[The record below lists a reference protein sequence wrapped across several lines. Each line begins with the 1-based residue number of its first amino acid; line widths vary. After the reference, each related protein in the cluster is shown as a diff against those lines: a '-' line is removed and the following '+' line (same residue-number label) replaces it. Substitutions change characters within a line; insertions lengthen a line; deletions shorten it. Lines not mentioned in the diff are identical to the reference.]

1 LAERGCDTIQQPQPT
16 HKTMQTS
23 FRPVF
28 GSSQVQ
34 LRSTDKPVTPFG
46 GLVSLIEFFGRIG
59 LAAKLEEAMVFKLR
73 SPNAI
78 PPAQTLIGFLF
89 AVIAGASRFAHT
101 DWLRS
106 DKALHAMLGVARFPG
121 TDTVRNFF
129 ARFTQGAVEA
139 FWRPLWRWL
148 LPHFAAPPEGFSLD
162 LDSTIFQRSGKQ
174 QGAAKGYN
182 PQRPGRNSHHPLL
195 AVLAEAPCI
204 PHAWLRSGNTGA
216 SRGISEFLKEAL
228 ALLPPGWKLRTV
240 RADSGFFTQELMEF
254 LEAQGLGY
262 VIVARCT
269 PNIKALAAGLSNW
282 KEIEGGNYALS
293 EFTTQL
299 WGWKKPRR
307 FIAVRER
314 VRETKMAVGRKL
326 LEVPGYTFR
335 IFVTNRDQEPL
346 VLWRDY
352 NGRATIEQRIEELK
366 AELAADGFCMKSF
379 FATESAFLAV
389 LFTFNLL
396 SLYQKAI
403 DPAAHYRQPAT
414 LRTTVFLGGAILGK
428 AARKAVLYLSSAWGG
443 YDKHK
448 PLLEAILQWSP
459 PTSPKLDR
467 LQPLDPVT
475 YAF

>member
-1 LAERGCDTIQQPQPT
+1 
-16 HKTMQTS
+16 MQTS

-46 GLVSLIEFFGRIG
+46 GLVSLFEFFRRIG
-59 LAAKLEEAMVFKLR
+59 LAAKLQEAMVFELH

-78 PPAQTLIGFLF
+78 PPAQTLMGFLC

-106 DKALHAMLGVARFPG
+106 DKALHAMLGIARFPG

-129 ARFTQGAVEA
+129 GRFTQGRVEA

-148 LPHFAAPPEGFSLD
+148 LPHFAAPPEGLSLD
-162 LDSTIFQRSGKQ
+162 LDSTIFQRSGSQ
-174 QGAAKGYN
+174 EGAVRGYN

-204 PHAWLRSGNTGA
+204 LHAWLRSGNTGA
-216 SRGISEFLKEAL
+216 SRGVAEFLKEAL
-228 ALLPPGWKLRTV
+228 ALLPQGWKLRTV
-240 RADSGFFTQELMEF
+240 RADSGFFSQELLEF
-254 LEAQGLGY
+254 LEDRGLGY

-269 PNIKALAAGLSNW
+269 RHIKALAAGISQW
-282 KEIEGGNYALS
+282 REVEGGNYAVG

-299 WGWKKPRR
+299 WGWKKSRR
-307 FIAVRER
+307 FVVVRER
-314 VRETKMAVGRKL
+314 VRESKMAVGRKL

-335 IFVTNRDQEPL
+335 VFVTNRQEDAL

-403 DPAAHYRQPAT
+403 QPAAPYRQPAT
-414 LRTTVFLGGAILGK
+414 LRAAVFLGGAILGS
-428 AARKAVLYLSSAWGG
+428 AGRKAILHLSTAWGG
-443 YDKHK
+443 CDKHK
-448 PLLEAILQWSP
+448 PLLDAILQWPP
-459 PTSPKLDR
+459 PTSPKLS
-467 LQPLDPVT
+467 PLIPHNH
-475 YAF
+475 AF

>member
-1 LAERGCDTIQQPQPT
+1 
-16 HKTMQTS
+16 MQHS

-28 GSSQVQ
+28 GSGQVQ
-34 LRSTDKPVTPFG
+34 IRSTQKPVTPFG

-59 LAAKLEEAMVFKLR
+59 LAAKLEETMVFKLR

-78 PPAQTLIGFLF
+78 PPEQTLTGFLF

-106 DKALHAMLGVARFPG
+106 DKALHAMLGIARFPG

-148 LPHFAAPPEGFSLD
+148 LPHFVAPAEGFSLD
-162 LDSTIFQRSGKQ
+162 LDSTIFQRSGSQ
-174 QGAAKGYN
+174 QGAARGYN
-182 PQRPGRNSHHPLL
+182 PHRPWAQQPSSAAGGAGRGPVHPPRLAAQRQYGCLAWDQRVPQGGAGAPACGLEAANGAGRFRLFRPGTDGVFGSPRARLRDRGPLHPTYQS
-195 AVLAEAPCI
+195 AGCG
-204 PHAWLRSGNTGA
+204 H
-216 SRGISEFLKEAL
+216 
-228 ALLPPGWKLRTV
+228 LPVERE
-240 RADSGFFTQELMEF
+240 S
-254 LEAQGLGY
+254 
-262 VIVARCT
+262 
-269 PNIKALAAGLSNW
+269 
-282 KEIEGGNYALS
+282 EGGNYAVG

-307 FIAVRER
+307 FIVVRER
-314 VRETKMAVGRKL
+314 VRESKMAVGRKL

-335 IFVTNRDQEPL
+335 IFVTNRQEDPL

-396 SLYQKAI
+396 SLY
-403 DPAAHYRQPAT
+403 
-414 LRTTVFLGGAILGK
+414 
-428 AARKAVLYLSSAWGG
+428 
-443 YDKHK
+443 
-448 PLLEAILQWSP
+448 LESH
-459 PTSPKLDR
+459 
-467 LQPLDPVT
+467 
-475 YAF
+475 

>member
-1 LAERGCDTIQQPQPT
+1 
-16 HKTMQTS
+16 MQHS

-28 GSSQVQ
+28 GSGQVQ
-34 LRSTDKPVTPFG
+34 IRSTQKPVTPFG

-59 LAAKLEEAMVFKLR
+59 LAAKLEETMVFKLR

-78 PPAQTLIGFLF
+78 PPEQTLTGFLF

-106 DKALHAMLGVARFPG
+106 DKALHAMLGIARFPG

-148 LPHFAAPPEGFSLD
+148 LPHFVAPAEGFSLD
-162 LDSTIFQRSGKQ
+162 LDSTIFQRSGSQ
-174 QGAAKGYN
+174 QGAARGYN
-182 PQRPGRNSHHPLL
+182 PHRPGRNSHHPLL
-195 AVLAEAPCI
+195 AEAPCI
-204 PHAWLRSGNTGA
+204 LHAWLRSGNTGA

-228 ALLPPGWKLRTV
+228 ALLPAGWKLRTV
-240 RADSGFFTQELMEF
+240 RADSGFFAQELMEF
-254 LEAQGLGY
+254 LEARGLGY

-269 PNIKALAAGLSNW
+269 KHIKALAAGISQW
-282 KEIEGGNYALS
+282 REIEGGNYAVG

-307 FIAVRER
+307 FIVVRER
-314 VRETKMAVGRKL
+314 VGESKMAVGRKL

-335 IFVTNRDQEPL
+335 IFVTNRQEDPL

-403 DPAAHYRQPAT
+403 EPKAPYRQPAT
-414 LRTTVFLGGAILGK
+414 LRSAVFLGGAILGT
-428 AARKAVLYLSSAWGG
+428 AARKIILHLSTAWGG
-443 YDKHK
+443 CEKHN
-448 PLLEAILQWSP
+448 PLLDAILQWSP
-459 PTSPKLDR
+459 PTSPKFN
-467 LQPLDPVT
+467 PLDPVNPVT
-475 YAF
+475 CAF

>member
-1 LAERGCDTIQQPQPT
+1 
-16 HKTMQTS
+16 MQHS

-28 GSSQVQ
+28 GSGQVQ
-34 LRSTDKPVTPFG
+34 IRSTQKPVTPFG

-59 LAAKLEEAMVFKLR
+59 LAAKLEETMVFKLR

-78 PPAQTLIGFLF
+78 PPEQTLTGFLF

-106 DKALHAMLGVARFPG
+106 DKALHAMLGIARFPG

-148 LPHFAAPPEGFSLD
+148 LPHFVAPAEGFSLD
-162 LDSTIFQRSGKQ
+162 LDSTIFQRSGSQ
-174 QGAAKGYN
+174 QGAARGYN
-182 PQRPGRNSHHPLL
+182 PHRPGRNSHHPLL

-204 PHAWLRSGNTGA
+204 LHAWLRSGNTGA

-228 ALLPPGWKLRTV
+228 ALLPAGWKLRTV
-240 RADSGFFTQELMEF
+240 RADSGFFAQELMEF
-254 LEAQGLGY
+254 LEARGLGY

-269 PNIKALAAGLSNW
+269 KHIKALAAGISQW
-282 KEIEGGNYALS
+282 REIEGGNYAVG

-307 FIAVRER
+307 FIVVRER
-314 VRETKMAVGRKL
+314 VRESKMAVGRKL

-335 IFVTNRDQEPL
+335 IFVTNRQEDPL

-403 DPAAHYRQPAT
+403 EPKAPYRQPAT
-414 LRTTVFLGGAILGK
+414 LRSAVFLGGAILGT
-428 AARKAVLYLSSAWGG
+428 AARKIILHLSTAWGG
-443 YDKHK
+443 CEKHN
-448 PLLEAILQWSP
+448 PLLDAILQWSP
-459 PTSPKLDR
+459 PTSPKFN
-467 LQPLDPVT
+467 PLDPVNPIT
-475 YAF
+475 CAF

>member
-1 LAERGCDTIQQPQPT
+1 
-16 HKTMQTS
+16 MQSS
-23 FRPVF
+23 FRPFF
-28 GSSQVQ
+28 GSGQVQ
-34 LRSTDKPVTPFG
+34 LRSTQKPVTPFG
-46 GLVSLIEFFGRIG
+46 GLVSLIEFFGRLG

-78 PPAQTLIGFLF
+78 PPEQTLVGFLF

-106 DKALHAMLGVARFPG
+106 DKALHAMLGIARFPG

-129 ARFTQGAVEA
+129 GRFTQGAVEA

-148 LPHFAAPPEGFSLD
+148 LPHFVAPAEGFSLD
-162 LDSTIFQRSGKQ
+162 LDSTIFQRSGHQ

-204 PHAWLRSGNTGA
+204 LHAWLRSGNTGA

-228 ALLPPGWKLRTV
+228 ALLPKGWKLRTV
-240 RADSGFFTQELMEF
+240 RADSGFFAQELMEF
-254 LEAQGLGY
+254 LETQGLGY

-269 PNIKALAAGLSNW
+269 RNIKALAAGLSQW
-282 KEIEGGNYALS
+282 REVEGGNYAVS

-307 FIAVRER
+307 FIVVRER
-314 VRETKMAVGRKL
+314 VRESKMAVGRKL

-335 IFVTNRDQEPL
+335 IFVTNREEDPL

-403 DPAAHYRQPAT
+403 EPKAPYRQPAT
-414 LRTTVFLGGAILGK
+414 LRSAVFLGGAILGT
-428 AARKAVLYLSSAWGG
+428 AARKIVLHLSTAWGG

-448 PLLEAILQWSP
+448 PLLDAILQWSP
-459 PTSPKLDR
+459 PTSPKFN
-467 LQPLDPVT
+467 PLEPINPIT
-475 YAF
+475 CAF